1 MKTFIILVISL
12 YAVVCFAQSTP
23 TVIYAPPTTST
34 FGSGSTGSSGY
45 TYYNTITP
53 SGQSQTGF
61 VYTQPS
67 SPTTGFQQ
75 DMTTGQQSTYVT
87 NGNTTT
93 VFPLNSK

>member
-1 MKTFIILVISL
+1 MKTLIIIAVSL
-12 YAVVCFAQSTP
+12 YAVACFAQSAP
-23 TVIYAPPTTST
+23 TVIYAPPPVSAP
-34 FGSGSTGSSGY
+34 SSGY

-53 SGQSQTGF
+53 SGQSQTGV

-87 NGNTTT
+87 SGNTTT